1 MNLALFHQNLLQWYA
16 IYGRH
21 SLPWRHLS
29 GENAPYGVY
38 VSEVMLQQTQVKTV
52 LERFYAPFMQRYPTL
67 TSLANANESIVLKS
81 WEGLG
86 YYSRARNLYHSAK
99 LCVKHYKGTLPCDK
113 QKLLGL
119 KGIGDYTAG
128 AILCFGYK
136 QAVSFVDSNI
146 ARILCRIYNLSSPTQ
161 KTLQDFAAQILNPS
175 DAFNHN
181 QALMDLGALICTAK
195 NPSCMLC
202 PLNTICTG
210 KTQPHLYPK
219 PKKNVLKKQIL
230 NLALC
235 VDEEG
240 KIAFVQSQEKLYHGL
255 YNLPLFPVTCKDL
268 ESYAFVG
275 EFKHHYTIY
284 QLNVRIYRIDIKIFK
299 IYFKNNKN
307 IIFLHLSM
315 LQDKPLSKL
324 CIKALQKAGF
334 Y

>member
-1 MNLALFHQNLLQWYA
+1 MNLALLHQNLLQWYA
-16 IYGRH
+16 TYGRH

-52 LERFYAPFMQRYPTL
+52 LERFYTPFMQQYPTL
-67 TSLANANESIVLKS
+67 ASLAYADESKVLKS

-86 YYSRARNLYHSAK
+86 YYSRARHLHHSAK
-99 LCVKHYKGTLPCDK
+99 LCVKHYEGKLPCDK

-128 AILCFGYK
+128 AILCFGYR
-136 QAVSFVDSNI
+136 QIVSFVDSNI
-146 ARILCRIYNLSSPTQ
+146 ARILCRIYALSSPTQ
-161 KTLQDFAAQILNPS
+161 KTLQDLAAQILNPS

-195 NPSCMLC
+195 NPSCLLC
-202 PLNTICTG
+202 PLNPICAG
-210 KTQPHLYPK
+210 KIQPHLYPK
-219 PKKNVLKKQIL
+219 PKKNTLKRQIL

-235 VDEEG
+235 IDTKG
-240 KIAFVQSQEKLYHGL
+240 KIAFVQSQEKLYYGL
-255 YNLPLFPVTCKDL
+255 YNLPLLPAHCNDL

-275 EFKHHYTIY
+275 DFKHHYTIY
-284 QLNVRIYRIDIKIFK
+284 QLDVRIYRIDTKTLK
-299 IYFKNNKN
+299 TYFKPND
-307 IIFLHLSM
+307 ITFFDIAM

-324 CIKALQKAGF
+324 CIKALQKAGLMQ
-334 Y
+334 